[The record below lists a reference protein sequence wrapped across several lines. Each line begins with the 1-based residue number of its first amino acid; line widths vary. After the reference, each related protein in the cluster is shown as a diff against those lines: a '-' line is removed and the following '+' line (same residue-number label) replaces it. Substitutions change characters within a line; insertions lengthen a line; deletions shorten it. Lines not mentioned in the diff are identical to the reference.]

1 MHELHSDSSAAA
13 GRLRNLQA
21 IGMAAAALPQSSRDA
36 TMASSSISQ
45 ESIAMGRTTYTPQ
58 QRQQVLILGKEPG
71 ATAASVARQ
80 TGIPARTVREWFANA
95 EKEEQQPDNV
105 TSLMEQRERAQQLL
119 NETPSAKIRQLR
131 NHFTAQQFELL
142 QQHAKDLTGLRARQ
156 LKAVVD
162 NDPQMTRAVA
172 SAILAL
178 LKAQE
183 AERLMYDIKPG
194 TEADIMRGGMNRQK

>member
-1 MHELHSDSSAAA
+1 
-13 GRLRNLQA
+13 
-21 IGMAAAALPQSSRDA
+21 
-36 TMASSSISQ
+36 
-45 ESIAMGRTTYTPQ
+45 MGRTTYTPQ

-105 TSLMEQRERAQQLL
+105 TSLMEQRERARQMLE
-119 NETPSAKIRQLR
+119 ETPSAKIRQLR
-131 NHFTAQQFELL
+131 NQFTEQQFTLL
-142 QQHAKDLTGLRARQ
+142 QRHATDLTALRSRQ
-156 LKAVVD
+156 LKAVLD

-183 AERLMYDIKPG
+183 AERQMYDIKPSSEPG
-194 TEADIMRGGMNRQK
+194 IMRRGMNRQN

>member
-1 MHELHSDSSAAA
+1 
-13 GRLRNLQA
+13 
-21 IGMAAAALPQSSRDA
+21 
-36 TMASSSISQ
+36 
-45 ESIAMGRTTYTPQ
+45 MGRTTYTPQ

-80 TGIPARTVREWFANA
+80 TGIPARTVREWLANA
-95 EKEEQQPDNV
+95 AKEPQTDNV

-119 NETPSAKIRQLR
+119 SETPSAKIRQLR
-131 NHFTAQQFELL
+131 NHFTAQQFDLL
-142 QQHAKDLTGLRARQ
+142 QRHASDLTALRARQ
-156 LKAVVD
+156 LKAVID

>member
-1 MHELHSDSSAAA
+1 M
-13 GRLRNLQA
+13 R
-21 IGMAAAALPQSSRDA
+21 
-36 TMASSSISQ
+36 
-45 ESIAMGRTTYTPQ
+45 YTPEQ
-58 QRQQVLILGKEPG
+58 KEQALTLSRQPG
-71 ATAASVARQ
+71 ATAGSVSRQ
-80 TGIPARTVREWFANA
+80 MGIPARAIQRWIAA
-95 EKEEQQPDNV
+95 DAKQKAAPDNV
-105 TSLMEQRERAQQLL
+105 TSLMEQRERARQMLE
-119 NETPSAKIRQLR
+119 ETPSAKIRQLR

-194 TEADIMRGGMNRQK
+194 TEADIMRSGMNRRQ

>member
-1 MHELHSDSSAAA
+1 
-13 GRLRNLQA
+13 
-21 IGMAAAALPQSSRDA
+21 
-36 TMASSSISQ
+36 MASSSISQ

-131 NHFTAQQFELL
+131 NHFCQQFELL

-156 LKAVVD
+156 QSRCRQR
-162 NDPQMTRAVA
+162 PQMTRAVA

>member
-1 MHELHSDSSAAA
+1 
-13 GRLRNLQA
+13 
-21 IGMAAAALPQSSRDA
+21 MAAAALPQGGRDA
-36 TMASSSISQ
+36 TMASFSISQ

-142 QQHAKDLTGLRARQ
+142 QQHAKDLSGLRARQ

-172 SAILAL
+172 SAIPAL

>member
-1 MHELHSDSSAAA
+1 
-13 GRLRNLQA
+13 
-21 IGMAAAALPQSSRDA
+21 
-36 TMASSSISQ
+36 
-45 ESIAMGRTTYTPQ
+45 MGRTTYTPQ

-80 TGIPARTVREWFANA
+80 AGIPARTVREWLANA
-95 EKEEQQPDNV
+95 AKEPQTDNV

-119 NETPSAKIRQLR
+119 SETPSAKIRQLR
-131 NHFTAQQFELL
+131 NHFTAQQFDLL
-142 QQHAKDLTGLRARQ
+142 QRHASDLTALRARQ
-156 LKAVVD
+156 LKAVID

-183 AERLMYDIKPG
+183 AERLMYDIRPA
-194 TEADIMRGGMNRQK
+194 TEAGIMRGGMNRQK

>member
-1 MHELHSDSSAAA
+1 M
-13 GRLRNLQA
+13 R
-21 IGMAAAALPQSSRDA
+21 
-36 TMASSSISQ
+36 
-45 ESIAMGRTTYTPQ
+45 YTPQ
-58 QRQQVLILGKEPG
+58 QKQQALILGKEPG

-80 TGIPARTVREWFANA
+80 TGIPARTVREWFASA
-95 EKEEQQPDNV
+95 EKSDPQPNNV
-105 TSLMEQRERAQQLL
+105 TNFTEQRKRAQQLL
-119 NETPSAKIRQLR
+119 NDTPSAKIRQLR

-142 QQHAKDLTGLRARQ
+142 QQHAKDLSGLRARQ

-162 NDPQMTRAVA
+162 SDPAMTRAVA

-194 TEADIMRGGMNRQK
+194 TEPDIMRSGMNRRQ